1 MNPKLFELI
10 STKEITYL
18 KDVKKSIDINC
29 YGEFKHFK
37 IFRTQIEDI
46 KNFLFN
52 LDENKIYTVIPLI
65 SVNCR
70 IDDPYLILSRQI
82 LVTKFSNPVIIHNLI
97 CEKLDISTEQF
108 GIVDLQFFFTLLKY
122 KPIEINFDSYNK
134 F

>member
-1 MNPKLFELI
+1 MYPKLFELI

-18 KDVKKSIDINC
+18 KDVKKTIDVNC
-29 YGEFKHFK
+29 YGEFKYYK
-37 IFRTQIEDI
+37 VFRTQLEDI

-70 IDDPYLILSRQI
+70 IDDPSLILSRQI
-82 LVTKFSNPVIIHNLI
+82 LVTKFSNPVLIHNLI
-97 CEKLDISTEQF
+97 YEKLEISTEQF
-108 GIVDLQFFFTLLKY
+108 GFVDLQFFFTILKY
-122 KPIEINFDSYNK
+122 KAIDFDFDSNNK